1 MNTTAAK
8 ESSDY
13 WNLVNQQ
20 SMMLDSLFSQSVTSP
35 QPQAAPQISTANQ
48 RVSTNNNDLLD
59 PFSALFGSVGLP

>member
-35 QPQAAPQISTANQ
+35 QPQAAPQI
-48 RVSTNNNDLLD
+48 
-59 PFSALFGSVGLP
+59 